1 MLLLLNIQHLFK
13 YKCNTIF
20 VVSFI
25 YIISLF
31 WAVMANNFHFRSA
44 AFIAVIII
52 EKIYWIN
59 YFINDLLKS

>member
-25 YIISLF
+25 ISYLCF
-31 WAVMANNFHFRSA
+31 
-44 AFIAVIII
+44 
-52 EKIYWIN
+52 E
-59 YFINDLLKS
+59 LLWQTIFTLEALHL